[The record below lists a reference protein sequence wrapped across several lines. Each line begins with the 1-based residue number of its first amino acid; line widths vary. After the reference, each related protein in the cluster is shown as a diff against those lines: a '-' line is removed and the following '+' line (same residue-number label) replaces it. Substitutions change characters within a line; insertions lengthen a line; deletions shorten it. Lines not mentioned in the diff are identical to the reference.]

1 MKNTQKKI
9 VSVSLLTLLAFTFNA
24 CGGGGSGGSS
34 GSQNAI
40 AIDVNCTSSAAI
52 SSYIPLERGDTIS
65 IASGNPIIV
74 TYHDS
79 NGTKRVCLDASSS
92 GSANILR

>member
-1 MKNTQKKI
+1 MKNTHKKI

-34 GSQNAI
+34 GSQNI
-40 AIDVNCTSSAAI
+40 TAIDVECTTPATI
-52 SSYIPLERGDTIS
+52 NNYIKLESGDTIS
-65 IASGNPIIV
+65 IASGNPTIV

>member
-9 VSVSLLTLLAFTFNA
+9 VSVSLLTLLTFTFNA
-24 CGGGGSGGSS
+24 CGGGSGGSS

-40 AIDVNCTSSAAI
+40 AIDVNCISSAAI

-65 IASGNPIIV
+65 IASGNPTIV